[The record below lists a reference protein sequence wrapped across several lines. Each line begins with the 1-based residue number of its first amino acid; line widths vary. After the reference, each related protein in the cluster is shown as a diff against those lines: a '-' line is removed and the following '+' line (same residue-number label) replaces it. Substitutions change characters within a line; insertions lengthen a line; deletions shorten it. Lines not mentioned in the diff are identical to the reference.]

1 MKYLVHNN
9 SSGHVFGVFKAE
21 DEIHAIAAMCRDA
34 GYKVTIEDDKI
45 VFPRGTPD
53 AVSNLRC
60 VVADEWH
67 PQISVRQTL
76 DASSLGEGDEEWREC
91 VRFACEQAIVDA
103 LVEHFDDSEID
114 VDVTIGRQVDVRID
128 LDANDY
134 DTYEAIKEIVKNASQ
149 AGWNKACAGG

>member
-21 DEIHAIAAMCRDA
+21 DEIHAIAAMLRDA

-53 AVSNLRC
+53 AVSNLRR

-67 PQISVRQTL
+67 PQISVNQTL
-76 DASSLGEGDEEWREC
+76 DAGGIGGGNDEWRER
-91 VRFACEQAIVDA
+91 VRFECEQQIVEA
-103 LVEHFDDSEID
+103 LTESFPDSEIN
-114 VDVTIGRQVDVRID
+114 VDVTIGTESKLVVEID
-128 LDANDY
+128 AEDY
-134 DTYEAIKEIVKNASQ
+134 DTSEAIKDIVKHASD